1 MTWARCLRA
10 TCGPFVS
17 WLYGLWLASVPG
29 RWLPASNLN
38 IHKVAPRDAAALR
51 CSYAAALRKAKTLSS
66 GRRAVVTIKQMILAV
81 PLLGASLVF
90 TACRSPSVYPPDKVA
105 AVNGTRLAYTEAGQG
120 ETVVFVHGAWAD
132 TRAWTAQRDAV
143 SAHYRFISYSMRYH
157 MPNQWQDDG
166 SLYSMQ
172 THTADLVALI
182 KSLNVGPVH
191 LVGHS
196 FGGQVAAEVA
206 MEHPELVKSLVLEEA
221 SIFTV
226 LDSPAG
232 KAAAGDFFKP
242 APLAKD
248 ALKSG
253 DSLKATQVMVD
264 SVLGD
269 PTGWEKLPGPFVAML
284 SDNAKTMG
292 PFMAATPPAVG
303 CVQVG
308 TIKAPTLII
317 EGDHSI
323 AFFKEIDNV
332 LLRCIAGSERV
343 VIDGAD
349 HLVQL
354 RNPNAMNDAVLAFLG
369 KHSLKG
375 S

>member
-1 MTWARCLRA
+1 MQHVNPL
-10 TCGPFVS
+10 
-17 WLYGLWLASVPG
+17 
-29 RWLPASNLN
+29 
-38 IHKVAPRDAAALR
+38 AALGEASSLNSR
-51 CSYAAALRKAKTLSS
+51 RHTVKAITQLNF
-66 GRRAVVTIKQMILAV
+66 VV
-81 PLLGASLVF
+81 PLLAASLSF
-90 TACRSPSVYPPDKVA
+90 TACQNPPVYPPEKA
-105 AVNGTRLAYTEAGQG
+105 ASVNGTHLAYTEAGQG

-143 SAHYRFISYSMRYH
+143 STHYRFVSYSMRYH
-157 MPNQWQDDG
+157 MPNEWQDDG
-166 SLYSMQ
+166 SLYRMQ
-172 THTADLVALI
+172 THTADLAAFI

-191 LVGHS
+191 IVGHS
-196 FGGQVAAEVA
+196 FGGQVAAQLA

-248 ALKSG
+248 ALKMG
-253 DSLKATQVMVD
+253 DSLKATRIMMD

-269 PTGWEKLPGPFVAML
+269 SSGWEKLPPPFIAML
-284 SDNAKTMG
+284 SDNARTMG

-317 EGDHSI
+317 EGDHTI
-323 AFFKEIDNV
+323 AFFREIDNV

-343 VIDGAD
+343 VVTGAD

-354 RNPNAMNDAVLAFLG
+354 RNPKAMNDALLAFLAR
-369 KHSLKG
+369 HS
-375 S
+375 

>member
-1 MTWARCLRA
+1 MNPIKQIMLMALL
-10 TCGPFVS
+10 F
-17 WLYGLWLASVPG
+17 
-29 RWLPASNLN
+29 
-38 IHKVAPRDAAALR
+38 AAAL
-51 CSYAAALRKAKTLSS
+51 SFS
-66 GRRAVVTIKQMILAV
+66 
-81 PLLGASLVF
+81 
-90 TACRSPSVYPPDKVA
+90 ACKSPSVYPPEKVA
-105 AVNGTRLAYTEAGQG
+105 SVNGTHLAYTEAGEG
-120 ETVVFVHGAWAD
+120 ETVVFVHGAWSD
-132 TRAWTAQRDAV
+132 TRAWAAQRDAV
-143 SAHYRFISYSMRYH
+143 SAHYRFVAYSMRYH
-157 MPNQWQDDG
+157 TPNEWQDNG

-172 THTADLVALI
+172 THTADLAAFI

-191 LVGHS
+191 VVGHS
-196 FGGQVAAEVA
+196 FGGQVAAQLA

-248 ALKSG
+248 ALKMG
-253 DSLKATQVMVD
+253 DSLKATQVMLD

-269 PTGWEKLPGPFVAML
+269 SNGWDKLPPSFTAMF

-308 TIKAPTLII
+308 TIKVPTLII

-323 AFFKEIDNV
+323 AFFREIDNV

-343 VIDGAD
+343 VITGAD

-354 RNPNAMNDAVLAFLG
+354 RNPKAMNDALLAFLG
-369 KHSLKG
+369 KHS
-375 S
+375 